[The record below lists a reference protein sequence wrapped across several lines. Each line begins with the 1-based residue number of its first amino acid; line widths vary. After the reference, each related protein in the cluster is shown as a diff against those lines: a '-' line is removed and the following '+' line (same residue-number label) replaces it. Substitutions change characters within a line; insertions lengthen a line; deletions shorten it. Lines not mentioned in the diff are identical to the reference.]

1 MNKIPWIFFFGTFEL
16 FLPPLSADEQTH
28 RLCCCSADD
37 VVADGVDVGDVV
49 VVGGGVDDGEDWPV
63 GGHRD

>member
-1 MNKIPWIFFFGTFEL
+1 MPT
-16 FLPPLSADEQTH
+16 ADEQTH

-37 VVADGVDVGDVV
+37 VVVADGVDVGDVV
-49 VVGGGVDDGEDWPV
+49 GGGVDDGEGWPV

>member
-1 MNKIPWIFFFGTFEL
+1 MGTFEL
-16 FLPPLSADEQTH
+16 FLPPRADEQTH

-37 VVADGVDVGDVV
+37 VVADGVVVGDV